1 VYILVLI
8 NEGRFSMKNDAYSES
23 QLIGLVILRILIGW
37 HFLYE
42 GISKLVNP
50 YWSSAAYLLDSKWI
64 FSSLA
69 ERIVANPT
77 LLEFTDSVNMWGLTI
92 VGLSLLLGFMSR
104 YGAIAG
110 LVFILLYYIFAPPFI
125 GLEYSKPGEGSY
137 IIVNKNLI
145 EACALYVLFLFPTSQ
160 LIGLDRLISSIQS
173 K

>member
-1 VYILVLI
+1 
-8 NEGRFSMKNDAYSES
+8 MKNDLTNNDVYSGS
-23 QLIGLVILRILIGW
+23 QLFGLVILRILIGW

-145 EACALYVLFLFPTSQ
+145 EACALYVLYLFPTSQ

>member
-1 VYILVLI
+1 
-8 NEGRFSMKNDAYSES
+8 MKNDLTNNDAYSGS
-23 QLIGLVILRILIGW
+23 QLFGLVILRILIGW

-92 VGLSLLLGFMSR
+92 VGLSLLLGFISR

-145 EACALYVLFLFPTSQ
+145 EACALYVLYLFPTSQ

>member
-1 VYILVLI
+1 
-8 NEGRFSMKNDAYSES
+8 MKNDAYSES
-23 QLIGLVILRILIGW
+23 QLIGLVLLRILIGW

-110 LVFILLYYIFAPPFI
+110 LVFVLLYYIFAPPFI

-145 EACALYVLFLFPTSQ
+145 EACALYVLYLFPTSQ

>member
-1 VYILVLI
+1 
-8 NEGRFSMKNDAYSES
+8 MKNDITNNDAYSGS

-64 FSSLA
+64 FSLLA

-145 EACALYVLFLFPTSQ
+145 EACALYVLYLFPTSQ

>member
-1 VYILVLI
+1 
-8 NEGRFSMKNDAYSES
+8 MKNDLTKNDVYSGS
-23 QLIGLVILRILIGW
+23 QLFGLVILRILIGW

-104 YGAIAG
+104 YGTIAG

-145 EACALYVLFLFPTSQ
+145 EACALYVLYLFPTSQ